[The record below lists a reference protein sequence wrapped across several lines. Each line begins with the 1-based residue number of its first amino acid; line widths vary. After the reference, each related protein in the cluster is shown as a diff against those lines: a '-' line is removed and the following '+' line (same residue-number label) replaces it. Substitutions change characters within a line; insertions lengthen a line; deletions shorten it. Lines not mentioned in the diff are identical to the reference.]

1 MLLTCYH
8 IVDMIYSQ
16 DIQTARSTGP
26 DNHVT
31 IDEAIMGQAR
41 KSQVG
46 RSNSKSYAGACS
58 PGSPDVDELG
68 VRASKIR
75 VLDESLR
82 DKKGTIGSGGV

>member
-1 MLLTCYH
+1 MVGFVFVFAHEGCH
-8 IVDMIYSQ
+8 DIV
-16 DIQTARSTGP
+16 TAC
-26 DNHVT
+26 
-31 IDEAIMGQAR
+31 A
-41 KSQVG
+41 
-46 RSNSKSYAGACS
+46 S